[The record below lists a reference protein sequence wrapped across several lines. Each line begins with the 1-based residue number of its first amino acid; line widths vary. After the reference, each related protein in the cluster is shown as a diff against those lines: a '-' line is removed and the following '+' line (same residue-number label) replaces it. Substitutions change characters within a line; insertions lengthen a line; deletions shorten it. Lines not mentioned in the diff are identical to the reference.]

1 MKIYHNPRCKKSR
14 ETLSLL
20 QEKNIDPEI
29 VKYLDT
35 PPSEKELKD
44 VLYKLGIPAEK
55 LVRKTEKIYKENYK
69 GKELS
74 ETEWIK
80 AMVNHPKLIQRPI
93 VIKGEKAVIGRP
105 PENVLELV

>member
-20 QEKNIDPEI
+20 QEKNLDPEI

-44 VLYKLGIPAEK
+44 VLDKLDIPAEK
-55 LVRKTEKIYKENYK
+55 LIRKTEKIYKENYK
-69 GKELS
+69 GKKLS
-74 ETEWIK
+74 ESEWIK
-80 AMVNHPKLIQRPI
+80 AMVKHPKLIQRPI